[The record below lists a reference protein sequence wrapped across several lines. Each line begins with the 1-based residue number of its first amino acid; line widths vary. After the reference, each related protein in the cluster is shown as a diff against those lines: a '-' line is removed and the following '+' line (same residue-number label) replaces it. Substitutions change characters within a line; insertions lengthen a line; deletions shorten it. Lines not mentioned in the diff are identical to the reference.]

1 MKSDHHLSEESLNM
15 YLDGELRARERER
28 ARLHLA
34 TCKAC
39 RAELRALQ
47 GLFVA
52 LEALAPVPAPDLAP
66 GVLARL
72 GRAHS
77 RPLQLVLA
85 LQTLA
90 VSAWLAWGWTRL
102 VEYWP
107 TIVEVLPPLTLRE
120 TLAGAVDWAA
130 AHWATL
136 STWLDAL
143 GDTWQAYGGGDS
155 YLSLTQLAVLGVVM
169 VMLWLVGNA
178 VVLRRVLV
186 NGQT

>member
-1 MKSDHHLSEESLNM
+1 M
-15 YLDGELRARERER
+15 
-28 ARLHLA
+28 
-34 TCKAC
+34 
-39 RAELRALQ
+39 RALQ

-66 GVLARL
+66 DVLARL

-77 RPLQLVLA
+77 RPLQLVLV

-107 TIVEVLPPLTLRE
+107 TIVEALPPLTLGE
-120 TLAGAVDWAA
+120 TLTSVVDWAA
-130 AHWATL
+130 AHWTTL
-136 STWLDAL
+136 TTWLDAL
-143 GDTWQAYGGGDS
+143 GDTWQTYGGGEP
-155 YLSLTQLAVLGVVM
+155 YLSLTQFAVLGVVM
-169 VMLWLVGNA
+169 VALWLVGN
-178 VVLRRVLV
+178 VVLLRRALV